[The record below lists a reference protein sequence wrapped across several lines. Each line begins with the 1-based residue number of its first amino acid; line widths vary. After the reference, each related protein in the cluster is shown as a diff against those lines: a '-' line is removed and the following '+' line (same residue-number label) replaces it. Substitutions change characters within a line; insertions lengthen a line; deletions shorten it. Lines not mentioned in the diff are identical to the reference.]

1 MRDRRECWEREN
13 QIERATSRDESFEA
27 NISTLIL
34 SDFLVDFMC
43 VYTTFM

>member
-1 MRDRRECWEREN
+1 MKGKEREREN
-13 QIERATSRDESFEA
+13 QIERAYPPRDESFEV

-43 VYTTFM
+43 AYTTFM